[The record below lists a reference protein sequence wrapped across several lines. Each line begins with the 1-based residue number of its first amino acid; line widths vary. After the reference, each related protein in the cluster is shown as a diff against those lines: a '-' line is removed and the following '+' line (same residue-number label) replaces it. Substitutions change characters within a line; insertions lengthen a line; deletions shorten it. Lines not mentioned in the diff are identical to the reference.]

1 MNNLKVEDKTFVN
14 YLNTLWSSSKQFTRT
29 SNTIL
34 LTSISN
40 KYLQKF
46 KKIII
51 EKYNFIKN
59 ISNFNYINKLEKK
72 TRLAKNELSN
82 YDFNNTY
89 IAYKNLL

>member
-14 YLNTLWSSSKQFTRT
+14 YLNNLWSSSKQFTRT

-59 ISNFNYINKLEKK
+59 ISNFNYTNKLEKK
-72 TRLAKNELSN
+72 NKTC
-82 YDFNNTY
+82 
-89 IAYKNLL
+89 

>member
-1 MNNLKVEDKTFVN
+1 MNNLKVEDQTFVN
-14 YLNTLWSSSKQFTRT
+14 YLNNLWSSSKQFTRT

-59 ISNFNYINKLEKK
+59 ISNFNYNNKLEKK
-72 TRLAKNELSN
+72 TRLSKN
-82 YDFNNTY
+82 
-89 IAYKNLL
+89 

>member
-1 MNNLKVEDKTFVN
+1 MNNLIFVN
-14 YLNTLWSSSKQFTRT
+14 YLNNLWSNSKPFTRT

-34 LTSISN
+34 LTIISN

-59 ISNFNYINKLEKK
+59 ISNFN
-72 TRLAKNELSN
+72 
-82 YDFNNTY
+82 
-89 IAYKNLL
+89 